1 MKSAKASGFKEVK
14 SGGRVSQTVVNG
26 NTGGRPAAKVG
37 GGSRGE
43 FATQSAG
50 TVSTGLPSRAEYAQ
64 SSAGK

>member
-14 SGGRVSQTVVNG
+14 AGGRVAQTAVHETKG
-26 NTGGRPAAKVG
+26 SPSAKVG

-50 TVSTGLPSRAEYAQ
+50 AVSTGLGGRAEYAQ
-64 SSAGK
+64 NTAGK